1 MGSKESKHLGFRDA
15 WAFIG
20 IKGMQKTSEK
30 RGEKVGANLILGYGK
45 IVKRTV
51 KKTKTIE
58 GVTKKEKV
66 VKEVA

>member
-1 MGSKESKHLGFRDA
+1 MGSKEAKNLGMREA

-20 IKGMQKTSEK
+20 IKGMKKTSEK
-30 RGEKVGANLILGYGK
+30 RGDKADASLILGYGK

-51 KKTKTIE
+51 RKTRTVE
-58 GVTKKEKV
+58 GVSKKEKV